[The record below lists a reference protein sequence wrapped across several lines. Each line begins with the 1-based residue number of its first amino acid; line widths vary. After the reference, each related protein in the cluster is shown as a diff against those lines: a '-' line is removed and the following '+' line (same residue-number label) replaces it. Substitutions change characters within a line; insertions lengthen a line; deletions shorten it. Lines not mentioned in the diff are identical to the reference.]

1 MKFICKVEKL
11 SKAATA
17 ATKIINPK
25 STINI
30 LSNILIKTGDNV
42 VIIQS
47 TDLETTYEK
56 RVPAAIINEGS
67 ITVSGEV
74 FAKYLREL
82 QGEDVA
88 IDTSNI
94 DGVAIICGTSRVELP
109 IMSSELFPKMDDEA
123 LVVMRRMSGAT
134 LSDAI
139 DAVLFSAVDE
149 SNGRVSGMRLDISE
163 NDIRTTATDGYRL
176 ARHQGSIETEMHS
189 VVLTVTGAKTI
200 AKAIEKSPQITVSIV
215 GKENNH
221 LIVEDGSVRV
231 STRTISMI
239 YPDVE
244 RILTTPGEN
253 IILVKCEDLRMA
265 IKRSSLFSDPQS
277 RGISIDVAGNVL
289 AINVQSEKFGIGDES
304 LEIDHTGKNIQIAVK
319 ANYLGQM
326 LDKITSDKVQITFGT
341 EATPIHISGEN
352 EQSGNH
358 FVLMPLR
365 A

>member
-1 MKFICKVEKL
+1 
-11 SKAATA
+11 
-17 ATKIINPK
+17 
-25 STINI
+25 
-30 LSNILIKTGDNV
+30 
-42 VIIQS
+42 
-47 TDLETTYEK
+47 
-56 RVPAAIINEGS
+56 
-67 ITVSGEV
+67 
-74 FAKYLREL
+74 
-82 QGEDVA
+82 
-88 IDTSNI
+88 
-94 DGVAIICGTSRVELP
+94 
-109 IMSSELFPKMDDEA
+109 MDDEA
-123 LVVMRRMSGAT
+123 LIVMRRMSGTT

-149 SNGRVSGMRLDISE
+149 SNGRRCEFRGVSGMRLDISE

-176 ARHQGSIETEMHS
+176 ARHQGSVETEMHT

-265 IKRSSLFSDPQS
+265 LKRSSLFSDPQS
-277 RGISIDVAGNVL
+277 RGISIDVAGSVL

-304 LEIDHTGKNIQIAVK
+304 LEVDHTGKNIQIAVK

-326 LDKITSDKVQITFGT
+326 LDKITSDKVKIAFGT